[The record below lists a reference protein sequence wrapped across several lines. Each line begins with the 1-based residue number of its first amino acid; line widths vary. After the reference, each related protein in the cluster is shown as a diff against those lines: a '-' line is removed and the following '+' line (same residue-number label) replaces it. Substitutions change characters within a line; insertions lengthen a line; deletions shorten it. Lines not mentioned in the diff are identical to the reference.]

1 MMKLIFAILVL
12 LVCACSNSESVS
24 VAHQGDSV
32 DVLEDSLS
40 GMLRIVASG
49 ATVVLGTNADNA
61 PVSERPEMQIKFDY
75 DFSLGR
81 HEVTCGEFNAL
92 MKSAAGQGLSLDCE
106 GDEIPA
112 TNVTYYDAVLFANE
126 RSKAE
131 GFDTAYTYTVA
142 SFDAAKHCTN
152 LEGFAY
158 RSEVNAYRLPTEAEW
173 VLAAS
178 QKWNVQNGWTAE
190 NSDYKL
196 HKVCGKA
203 DTSAKSGELC
213 DMAGNAME
221 WVNDWLGNFR
231 DTTLEN
237 YVGAPDGGAL
247 GQRVVKG
254 GSYRNASESI
264 SLYSR
269 GDVYTVTSSTRA
281 DYVGFRLAFGAIP
294 DAVWMG
300 SDGRANSSRVV
311 PIASSATIRSL
322 VGTYKA
328 KLAFRNDL
336 SGNLAYID
344 YSSGILSVVEIADSI
359 EVYHPEIS
367 PDGKH
372 VAFCTGLEGVS
383 GKSELYVRD
392 LNAEGSN
399 LVKLKVES
407 AAIPRWRILENGD
420 TVIVYVTDAGNNK
433 DDAAFKS
440 ASTWQVKFSNGKFG
454 SPKKLFDGAYHGGIS
469 EDNTLAVTGAR
480 LLRARIAK
488 LGSTLTEKA
497 RDTIWYKDGDDAEQA
512 CNASL
517 SKDGSKRTLFLDFGG
532 KTGRAFVGKSYATH
546 ERLLIADSTGTLQ
559 KSVAA
564 PSGFTFDHS
573 EWASGTA
580 DKVVATLT
588 NVNGAH
594 QKIVLI
600 DISDSSLVE
609 LVQGD
614 EIWHPSFW
622 TSGKAFAS
630 NDVQLD
636 LDSAGAYMNPGDEW
650 GPVLMRYNM
659 ELLWRYRDSVNV
671 AIIGSSRPFYSLSPG
686 ALSPEFFAVNL
697 AHTPN
702 SIYASRDYLEKYL
715 IRHLKNLKY
724 VVVSLDIDFWNKVD
738 GPEGDNFFAVTYKKY
753 PGYVYD
759 ENHGYWDEGYPTGLL
774 ECTENSVSVTDGNLY
789 LDDRG
794 RYMGT
799 YCISWGGTPEVEMD
813 STYFDDRMY
822 LVENSLEALKSIVE
836 VSLNRNIHVV
846 GMIFPQNPRYKE
858 TGAFGRYGMRRS
870 LAKSLIDRFHEFET
884 IYPNFT
890 LLDENKMG
898 NHDYSDSEAVDA
910 DHLCSQATPKIT
922 YRLDSLLRTLK

>member
-1 MMKLIFAILVL
+1 M
-12 LVCACSNSESVS
+12 
-24 VAHQGDSV
+24 
-32 DVLEDSLS
+32 
-40 GMLRIVASG
+40 
-49 ATVVLGTNADNA
+49 
-61 PVSERPEMQIKFDY
+61 
-75 DFSLGR
+75 
-81 HEVTCGEFNAL
+81 
-92 MKSAAGQGLSLDCE
+92 
-106 GDEIPA
+106 
-112 TNVTYYDAVLFANE
+112 
-126 RSKAE
+126 
-131 GFDTAYTYTVA
+131 
-142 SFDAAKHCTN
+142 
-152 LEGFAY
+152 
-158 RSEVNAYRLPTEAEW
+158 
-173 VLAAS
+173 
-178 QKWNVQNGWTAE
+178 
-190 NSDYKL
+190 
-196 HKVCGKA
+196 
-203 DTSAKSGELC
+203 
-213 DMAGNAME
+213 
-221 WVNDWLGNFR
+221 
-231 DTTLEN
+231 
-237 YVGAPDGGAL
+237 
-247 GQRVVKG
+247 
-254 GSYRNASESI
+254 
-264 SLYSR
+264 
-269 GDVYTVTSSTRA
+269 
-281 DYVGFRLAFGAIP
+281 
-294 DAVWMG
+294 
-300 SDGRANSSRVV
+300 
-311 PIASSATIRSL
+311 
-322 VGTYKA
+322 
-328 KLAFRNDL
+328 
-336 SGNLAYID
+336 
-344 YSSGILSVVEIADSI
+344 
-359 EVYHPEIS
+359 
-367 PDGKH
+367 
-372 VAFCTGLEGVS
+372 
-383 GKSELYVRD
+383 
-392 LNAEGSN
+392 
-399 LVKLKVES
+399 
-407 AAIPRWRILENGD
+407 
-420 TVIVYVTDAGNNK
+420 
-433 DDAAFKS
+433 
-440 ASTWQVKFSNGKFG
+440 
-454 SPKKLFDGAYHGGIS
+454 
-469 EDNTLAVTGAR
+469 
-480 LLRARIAK
+480 
-488 LGSTLTEKA
+488 
-497 RDTIWYKDGDDAEQA
+497 
-512 CNASL
+512 
-517 SKDGSKRTLFLDFGG
+517 
-532 KTGRAFVGKSYATH
+532 
-546 ERLLIADSTGTLQ
+546 
-559 KSVAA
+559 AA

-622 TSGKAFAS
+622 TSENTFAP
-630 NDVQLD
+630 NDMQLD

-870 LAKSLIDRFHEFET
+870 LAKSLIDRFHESIRISHCLMKIRWEIT
-884 IYPNFT
+884 IIPT
-890 LLDENKMG
+890 ARRWMPTICVVKRLLK
-898 NHDYSDSEAVDA
+898 
-910 DHLCSQATPKIT
+910 
-922 YRLDSLLRTLK
+922 

>member
-92 MKSAAGQGLSLDCE
+92 MKSAVGQGLSLDCE

-433 DDAAFKS
+433 DETAFKA

>member
-32 DVLEDSLS
+32 DVFEDSLS

-142 SFDAAKHCTN
+142 NFDAAGHCTN
-152 LEGFAY
+152 LDGFAF
-158 RSEVNAYRLPTEAEW
+158 RPEVNAYRLPTEAEW

-300 SDGRANSSRVV
+300 SDGRANSSRVI
-311 PIASSATIRSL
+311 PLASSATIRSL

-336 SGNLAYID
+336 SGNLAFID
-344 YSSGILSVVEIADSI
+344 YSSGTLSVVEIADSI
-359 EVYHPEIS
+359 EAYHPEIS
-367 PDGKH
+367 PNGKH

-433 DDAAFKS
+433 DETAFKA

>member
-92 MKSAAGQGLSLDCE
+92 MKSAVGQGLSLDCE

-126 RSKAE
+126 RNKAE

-433 DDAAFKS
+433 DETAFKA